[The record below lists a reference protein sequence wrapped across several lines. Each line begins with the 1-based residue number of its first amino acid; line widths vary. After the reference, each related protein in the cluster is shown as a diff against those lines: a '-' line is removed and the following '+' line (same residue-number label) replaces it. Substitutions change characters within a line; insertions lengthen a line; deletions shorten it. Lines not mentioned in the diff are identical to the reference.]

1 MFGRSR
7 QSPLSFPLFGGSAAR
22 LGLAGVAATALTLA
36 AVGCTEL
43 ERPEAYAPSPDS
55 TLVIGEAESAS
66 AEVDDSSSAA
76 EEIEDFV
83 PSVEG
88 YVPQILIAAEPQS
101 MRTAGTVASEIPGVI
116 GELSVATMA
125 DDLVGGLVVGQV
137 DGPVVYVQGQGEP
150 ETLDD
155 AGAELLD
162 VGYWGGSP
170 RAFLLVGDNT
180 IDWVQLASEE
190 AASRSRQPH
199 LQLDE
204 GERVVSFSAQADL
217 QVIATSDDNCGTIR
231 FYNRTGTDLDLA
243 PPVEPDCTFPGRP
256 SYGAVALSPDGAA
269 VAFTIVEYRADGSE
283 EATELQVWE
292 LTGGQALTPR
302 RIGEGLDRITSLTFD
317 GQRVAFLKESADGS
331 SVNVIDLNN
340 NETLIQVPADT
351 IRSVSFARNPVTV
364 LQ

>member
-1 MFGRSR
+1 MFGRPR
-7 QSPLSFPLFGGSAAR
+7 QSPPPPLRSSAAGRVTAALAGSAAM
-22 LGLAGVAATALTLA
+22 LLI

-43 ERPEAYAPSPDS
+43 ERPEAYAPSPNS

-66 AEVDDSSSAA
+66 AVIDDSSSAA

-101 MRTAGTVASEIPGVI
+101 MRTAGTLASEIPGVI
-116 GELSVATMA
+116 ADLTVARMA

-137 DGPVVYVQGQGEP
+137 DGPVIYLQGQGEP
-150 ETLDD
+150 ETIDD
-155 AGAELLD
+155 AGAQLLD
-162 VGYWGGSP
+162 VGFWSGSP
-170 RAFLLVGDNT
+170 RAFLLVGDNV
-180 IDWVQLASEE
+180 IDRVQLVPEQD

-199 LQLDE
+199 LRLAE
-204 GERVVSFSAQADL
+204 GETVVSFSAQADL

-231 FYNRTGTDLDLA
+231 FYNRTGADLGLA
-243 PPVEPDCTFPGRP
+243 PPVVPDCTFPGRP

-317 GQRVAFLKESADGS
+317 GQRIAFLKESADGS
-331 SVNVIDLNN
+331 SVTVIDLNN
-340 NETLIQVPADT
+340 NETLIQVPAET

>member
-1 MFGRSR
+1 MFGQTRQASSSR
-7 QSPLSFPLFGGSAAR
+7 LSPSGR
-22 LGLAGVAATALTLA
+22 TTALVGAMTMMLM
-36 AVGCTEL
+36 AVACTEL
-43 ERPEAYAPSPDS
+43 ERPEAFAPSPDS

-66 AEVDDSSSAA
+66 AEIDESSPAA
-76 EEIEDFV
+76 EDVEDFV

-116 GELSVATMA
+116 GELSVAKMA

-137 DGPVVYVQGQGEP
+137 NGPVVYVQGQGEP

-170 RAFLLVGDNT
+170 RAFLLVGDNV
-180 IDWVQLASEE
+180 IDWVQLVAEQE
-190 AASRSRQPH
+190 AVSRSRQPH
-199 LQLDE
+199 LRLAD
-204 GERVVSFSAQADL
+204 GETVESFSAQADL
-217 QVIATSDDNCGTIR
+217 QVIATSDDNCGTLR
-231 FYNRTGTDLDLA
+231 FYNRTGTDLNLA
-243 PPVEPDCTFPGRP
+243 PPVQPDCTFPGRP

-317 GQRVAFLKESADGS
+317 GQRIAFLKESADGS
-331 SVNVIDLNN
+331 SVTVIDLNN
-340 NETLIQVPADT
+340 NETPIQVPAET

>member
-1 MFGRSR
+1 MSDRPH
-7 QSPLSFPLFGGSAAR
+7 QSPLSPSTGRTIAL
-22 LGLAGVAATALTLA
+22 LGATALLLL

-43 ERPEAYAPSPDS
+43 ERPEAYAPAPDS

-66 AEVDDSSSAA
+66 AEIDESSSAA
-76 EEIEDFV
+76 EEVEDFV

-116 GELSVATMA
+116 ADLTVATMA

-137 DGPVVYVQGQGEP
+137 DGPVVYLQGQGEP

-155 AGAELLD
+155 AGAQLLD

-170 RAFLLVGDNT
+170 RAFLLVGDNV
-180 IDWVQLASEE
+180 IDWVQLVSEQE

-199 LQLDE
+199 LRLAD
-204 GERVVSFSAQADL
+204 GETVVSFSAQADL
-217 QVIATSDDNCGTIR
+217 QVIATSDDNCGTLR
-231 FYNRTGTDLDLA
+231 FYNRTGTDLDLTLPVA
-243 PPVEPDCTFPGRP
+243 PECTFPGRP

-292 LTGGQALTPR
+292 LTGAQALTPR
-302 RIGEGLDRITSLTFD
+302 RIGEGLDRVTSLTFD
-317 GQRVAFLKESADGS
+317 GRRIAFLKESADGT
-331 SVNVIDLNN
+331 SVTVIDLNN
-340 NETLIQVPADT
+340 NETLIQVPAET

>member
-1 MFGRSR
+1 MFGRPR
-7 QSPLSFPLFGGSAAR
+7 QSQRSQSR
-22 LGLAGVAATALTLA
+22 LTLRGHRATALVGA
-36 AVGCTEL
+36 AVLLLLPVGCTEL
-43 ERPEAYAPSPDS
+43 ERPEAYSPAPDS

-66 AEVDDSSSAA
+66 AEINDTSSAA
-76 EEIEDFV
+76 EEVEDFV

-116 GELSVATMA
+116 AELSVARMA

-137 DGPVVYVQGQGEP
+137 NGPVVYVQGQGEP
-150 ETLDD
+150 EILDD
-155 AGAELLD
+155 VGAQLLD

-170 RAFLLVGDNT
+170 RAFLLVGDNV
-180 IDWVQLASEE
+180 IDWVQLVSEQE
-190 AASRSRQPH
+190 AVSRSRQPH
-199 LQLDE
+199 LRLAE
-204 GERVVSFSAQADL
+204 GEKVESFSAQADL
-217 QVIATSDDNCGTIR
+217 QVIATSDDNCGTLR
-231 FYNRTGTDLDLA
+231 FYNRTGTDLNLTL
-243 PPVEPDCTFPGRP
+243 PVEPVCTFPGRP
-256 SYGAVALSPDGAA
+256 SYGSVALSPDGAA

-317 GQRVAFLKESADGS
+317 GQRIAFLKESADGS
-331 SVNVIDLNN
+331 SVTVIDLNN
-340 NETLIQVPADT
+340 NETPIQVPADS
-351 IRSVSFARNPVTV
+351 IRSVSFARNPVTA

>member
-1 MFGRSR
+1 MFGRPR
-7 QSPLSFPLFGGSAAR
+7 QSSLSFPLFGGSSASAA
-22 LGLAGVAATALTLA
+22 LAGVAAMLL

-55 TLVIGEAESAS
+55 TLVIGEAQSAS
-66 AEVDDSSSAA
+66 AEINDSSSAA

-88 YVPQILIAAEPQS
+88 YVPQILIAADPQS
-101 MRTAGTVASEIPGVI
+101 MRTAGTVASEIPGLI

-125 DDLVGGLVVGQV
+125 DDLVGGLVVGRV
-137 DGPVVYVQGQGEP
+137 NGPVVYVQGQGEP

-155 AGAELLD
+155 AGAQLLD
-162 VGYWGGSP
+162 VGFWGGSP
-170 RAFLLVGDNT
+170 RAFLLVGDNA
-180 IDWVQLASEE
+180 IDWVQLVSEQD

-199 LQLDE
+199 LQLAE

-231 FYNRTGTDLDLA
+231 FYNRTGTDLELA
-243 PPVEPDCTFPGRP
+243 PPVRPECTFPGRP

-317 GQRVAFLKESADGS
+317 GQRIAFLKESADGS